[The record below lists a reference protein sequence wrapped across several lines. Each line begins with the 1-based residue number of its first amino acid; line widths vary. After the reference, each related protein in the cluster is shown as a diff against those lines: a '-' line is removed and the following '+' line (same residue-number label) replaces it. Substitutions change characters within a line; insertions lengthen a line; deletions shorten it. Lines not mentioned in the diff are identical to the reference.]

1 MIKKFGTNENKINNI
16 QLELIKIHKL
26 INVSNERIN
35 AIEEFKNK
43 TMVDMDNVLKNIN
56 EKQNANDIINKKVE

>member
-1 MIKKFGTNENKINNI
+1 MIKKIGTNENKINNI
-16 QLELIKIHKL
+16 QLELIKIHEL

-35 AIEEFKNK
+35 SIEEFKNK

>member
-16 QLELIKIHKL
+16 QLELIKIHEL

-35 AIEEFKNK
+35 SIEEFKNK
-43 TMVDMDNVLKNIN
+43 TMAEMDNALKNIN

>member
-16 QLELIKIHKL
+16 QLELIKIHEL

-35 AIEEFKNK
+35 SIEEFKNK

>member
-16 QLELIKIHKL
+16 QSELIKIHEL

>member
-16 QLELIKIHKL
+16 QLELIKIHEL